1 VRRGKTLT
9 LGVILIVARSLHE
22 VLQSIS
28 DVMFPGDPE
37 RCPTVDSVGHDGD
50 SPLHVLAWRND
61 LEGVQLLIDAGANV
75 NATGEMDETP
85 LHIAVTQENVPMV
98 RALLAAGARDDAR
111 CEFGDTPRERALLR
125 GGATARLFRE
135 SR

>member
-1 VRRGKTLT
+1 MVS
-9 LGVILIVARSLHE
+9 RSLQE

-28 DVMFPGDPE
+28 DVMFPANPE
-37 RCPTVDSVGHDGD
+37 QCPAVDSVGYDGD
-50 SPLHVLAWRND
+50 SPLHVLGWRND
-61 LEGVQLLIDAGANV
+61 LEGVQVLIDAGANV

-85 LHIAVTQENVPMV
+85 LHVAVTQQNVSIA
-98 RALLAAGARDDAR
+98 RALLAAGARDDVR

-125 GGATARLFRE
+125 GGPIAGLFKE